1 MKLICLGTGT
11 LVPQADRAS
20 TGLAVVEDERVL
32 PIDLGR
38 NVLNRMVECGLAP
51 LEMEELLLTHVHPD
65 HCCEL
70 VSLLFARNYAVPE
83 AKRRPLRLTGPPGV
97 AVLLEDLSRAW
108 RWLEPRFELRVEEV
122 EGGWTGRRNGFE
134 VEAVAMQHGDTEA
147 RGYVVRGSGAVAF
160 TGDTG
165 PGPGLLRLASRCDL
179 LVAECAAAAEPS
191 SDVHL
196 TAEVLAAAVA
206 RGGCGRLVVTHLY
219 PGTDRE
225 ALLETLGRATNAE
238 IRLAEDGMVV
248 MIEPGVA

>member
-11 LVPQADRAS
+11 LVPQANRAS

-83 AKRRPLRLTGPPGV
+83 DQRRPLRLTGPPGV
-97 AVLLEDLSRAW
+97 AALVEDLSRAW
-108 RWLEPRFELRVEEV
+108 RWLEPRFPLRVEEV
-122 EGGWTGRRNGFE
+122 EDGWTGQRGGFE
-134 VEAVAMQHGDTEA
+134 VEAVAMQHGDIEA
-147 RGYVVRGSGAVAF
+147 RGYLVQGSARVGF

-165 PGPGLLRLASRCDL
+165 PGEGLLRLASGCDL
-179 LVAECAAAAEPS
+179 LVAECAAAQEPAS
-191 SDVHL
+191 EVHL
-196 TAEVLAAAVA
+196 SAEALARAVA
-206 RGGCGRLVVTHLY
+206 RAGCRRLLVTHLY
-219 PGTDRE
+219 PGTDE
-225 ALLETLGRATNAE
+225 AALRRILDRGTEAE
-238 IRLAEDGMVV
+238 VLLAEDGLVV
-248 MIEPGVA
+248 PIQPGVA